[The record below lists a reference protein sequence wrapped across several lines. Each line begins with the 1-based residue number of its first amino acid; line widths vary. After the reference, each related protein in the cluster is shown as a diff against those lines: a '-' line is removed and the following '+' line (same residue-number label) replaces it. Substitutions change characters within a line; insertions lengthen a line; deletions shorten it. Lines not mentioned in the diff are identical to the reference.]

1 MIATMKDGIPRLHK
15 RTPDRSPGIGAG
27 LPQALQWAKDE
38 PVEVILGSR
47 TRNVPIP
54 AAVLLD
60 RALLLRTAGH

>member
-1 MIATMKDGIPRLHK
+1 MIAAMKDGIPRLHK

-27 LPQALQWAKDE
+27 LPIALHWDQDD
-38 PVEVILGSR
+38 PVEAILGSR